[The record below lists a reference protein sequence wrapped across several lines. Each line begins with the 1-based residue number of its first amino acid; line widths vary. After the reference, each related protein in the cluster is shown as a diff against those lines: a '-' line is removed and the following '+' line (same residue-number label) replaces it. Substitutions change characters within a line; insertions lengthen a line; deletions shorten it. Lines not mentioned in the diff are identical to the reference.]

1 VLTNGAAL
9 LFARPHDV
17 TIVPTMGEHRLKASS
32 SASTASVPPGAS
44 SSRFEVD
51 ALRSQQ
57 LRFGQPDGLRPDQYR
72 LFLAGN

>member
-1 VLTNGAAL
+1 
-9 LFARPHDV
+9 
-17 TIVPTMGEHRLKASS
+17 MGEHRLKASS